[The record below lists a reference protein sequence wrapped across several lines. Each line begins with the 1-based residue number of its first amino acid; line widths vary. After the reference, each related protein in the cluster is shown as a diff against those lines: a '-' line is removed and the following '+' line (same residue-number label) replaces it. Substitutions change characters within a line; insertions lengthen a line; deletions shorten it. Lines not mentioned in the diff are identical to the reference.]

1 MWPFAVITATT
12 CSWQLWQYCGTGCML
27 FLRLFHGVILRLL
40 QCQTPSSTHAH
51 TFSTG
56 ICTIQMLFVI
66 FLIIPFDFCILL
78 FFCKSLSL
86 FSFFIVG
93 SKYFTCQYIF
103 VNYYAFQYI
112 LLVNYYAWAHV
123 HASCVYLVIAV
134 RPYFYFISVYFL
146 PNPYFDVRGL
156 FLSGN
161 GIVVPSFTCV

>member
-1 MWPFAVITATT
+1 MGCGQDYSVGGSSSDVALCCHYCNNLFLAAVAIF
-12 CSWQLWQYCGTGCML
+12 CGTGCML
-27 FLRLFHGVILRLL
+27 FMRLFHGVILLLL
-40 QCQTPSSTHAH
+40 QCQTPSITHAH

-56 ICTIQMLFVI
+56 ICAIQMPFVI

-112 LLVNYYAWAHV
+112 LLVNYYA
-123 HASCVYLVIAV
+123 
-134 RPYFYFISVYFL
+134 
-146 PNPYFDVRGL
+146 
-156 FLSGN
+156 
-161 GIVVPSFTCV
+161 